1 MYTEN
6 GPRIY
11 YAMRLFIFFFYNCY
25 VIWCFEIFIVIW
37 CVQDNQLLKFWA
49 GWISSYVRYY
59 KAYPKLQCLK
69 TLGFV
74 GETLF
79 PMDIWACQ
87 IVWKSMAFLHK
98 VLVDS
103 HSGKFIFLAKMT
115 KIDCY
120 LCSRLLP
127 SCQAVVDNFFPISNF
142 LSFKTASTLV
152 VNTC

>member
-1 MYTEN
+1 MQTEN
-6 GPRIY
+6 GQQIY
-11 YAMRLFIFFFYNCY
+11 YAMSLFIFFFYNCY
-25 VIWCFEIFIVIW
+25 VIWCFDIFSVIW
-37 CVQDNQLLKFWA
+37 CVQDNQSLKFWA

-69 TLGFV
+69 TLCCV
-74 GETLF
+74 GETL
-79 PMDIWACQ
+79 DIWACQ
-87 IVWKSMAFLHK
+87 IVWKPTGFLRK

-103 HSGKFIFLAKMT
+103 RGGKFIFLAKNT